1 MKSPGVSIVICCH
14 NGANRLAQT
23 VRHIAMQRVPAGIPW
38 EVILIDNGSTDQ
50 SAQVARD
57 EWQRYRV
64 ESCLRVIPEPTMGLS
79 FARARGFQE
88 AHYAY
93 IILCDDDNW
102 LDENYVANAFRICSE
117 NNNIG
122 ALGGFGKLLFEGC
135 PPSMELSYIFASGP
149 QAPRSGKVPENR
161 VYGAGCVIRHSA
173 YEKLLKSGFKS
184 LLTDRKGAEL
194 SSGGDHELCY
204 ALAILGYDIWYD
216 ESLRFTHFITRER
229 LAWEYF
235 LRYARE
241 SSKCFNVLSS
251 YKAIASNTHIH
262 WLPGIALIR
271 NFVACSKF
279 LLVISFRRLRAG
291 SNAQRTSLFF
301 RHLLFTNYWL
311 AYFRRF
317 SQMVETHR
325 QILAFREQC
334 RPLQHTLRPIQRK
347 VVMPS
352 FKLSFFSKPWRPLQ

>member
-1 MKSPGVSIVICCH
+1 MKLPGVSIVICCH
-14 NGANRLAQT
+14 NGAYRLAQT
-23 VRHIAMQRVPAGIPW
+23 IRHIARQRVPPDIPW
-38 EVILIDNGSTDQ
+38 ELVLIDNASTDQ
-50 SAQVARD
+50 STQVVRE
-57 EWQRYRV
+57 EWQKHRV
-64 ESCLRVIPEPTMGLS
+64 EASLTVIPEPVIGLS

-88 AHYAY
+88 ARYAY

-117 NNNIG
+117 NTNIG
-122 ALGGFGKLLFEGC
+122 ALGGFGELLFEGGA
-135 PPSMELSYIFASGP
+135 PAKELSYIFASGA
-149 QAPRSGKVPENR
+149 QASRSGKVMENR
-161 VYGAGCVIRHSA
+161 VYGAGCVVRHSA

-229 LAWEYF
+229 LRWEYF

-241 SSKCFNVLSS
+241 SSRCFNVLSS
-251 YKAIASNTHIH
+251 YKAIASNTRVH
-262 WLPGIALIR
+262 WLPWLVLIR

-279 LLVISFRRLRAG
+279 LLSINSRRLWARAG
-291 SNAQRTSLFF
+291 HERTALFF
-301 RHLLFTNYWL
+301 RHLLFRSYWL
-311 AYFRRF
+311 AYIRRF
-317 SQMVETHR
+317 PQMVETHR

-334 RPLQHTLRPIQRK
+334 RPLQHTLRPIPGK
-347 VVMPS
+347 VALLS
-352 FKLSFFSKPWRPLQ
+352 FKVFSFSKPGRPLP